1 MNYSCDNPGEHWG
14 RLLRNNDI
22 NINDYPNNL
31 SSDHYQQYQ
40 LTTNNGFPDCGGD
53 TSSDLPQSH
62 PPAKINTAS
71 SAPFDL

>member
-22 NINDYPNNL
+22 NINDYPHNL
-31 SSDHYQQYQ
+31 GSDHYQQYQ

-53 TSSDLPQSH
+53 TSSDLPRESFACQNQHSQLC
-62 PPAKINTAS
+62 S
-71 SAPFDL
+71 F